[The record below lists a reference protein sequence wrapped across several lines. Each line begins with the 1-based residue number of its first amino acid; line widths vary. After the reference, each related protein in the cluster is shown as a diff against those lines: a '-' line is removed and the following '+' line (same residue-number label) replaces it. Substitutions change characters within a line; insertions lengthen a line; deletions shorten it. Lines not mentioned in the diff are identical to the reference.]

1 MLLQSQDGSIH
12 LLPALPAAW
21 PDGHVSG
28 LCARGDFQVGMHW
41 NSNQLVSA
49 AIYSRQSGSC
59 TVRYG
64 EDSVSIRL
72 EPGRTARLTE
82 KSFVS
87 N

>member
-1 MLLQSQDGSIH
+1 L
-12 LLPALPAAW
+12 
-21 PDGHVSG
+21 
-28 LCARGDFQVGMHW
+28 

-49 AIYSRQSGSC
+49 TIYSRQGGSS
-59 TVRYG
+59 TVRYR

-72 EPGRTARLTE
+72 EPGRTTRLTE